1 MVCNNISTLT
11 NLQASREGHPVAGVA
26 KTQGPTPKKKQ
37 RNAEKKKNKTK
48 PTFGYLNQGKSSI
61 VGISP
66 FLKNNMGLKVPDKTA
81 IDQFCHHAPP
91 LQGHITRC
99 DCHRVNA
106 KTDHFRSSDGEN
118 TAIATV

>member
-11 NLQASREGHPVAGVA
+11 NLQVLREEHPVVDVA
-26 KTQGPTPKKKQ
+26 KTQGPHAEEKTTPKNQTKQ
-37 RNAEKKKNKTK
+37 K
-48 PTFGYLNQGKSSI
+48 PPYGYLNQRKSSI
-61 VGISP
+61 VGIAP
-66 FLKNNMGLKVPDKTA
+66 FLKYNVGLKVPNETA

-91 LQGHITRC
+91 LQGHIIRC
-99 DCHRVNA
+99 DCHRVDA